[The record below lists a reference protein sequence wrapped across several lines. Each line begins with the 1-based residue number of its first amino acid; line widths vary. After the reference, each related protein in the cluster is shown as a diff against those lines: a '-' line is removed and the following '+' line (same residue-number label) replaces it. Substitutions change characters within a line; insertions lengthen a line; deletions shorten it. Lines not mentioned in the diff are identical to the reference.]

1 MWIYFFE
8 FSQDVIWDLDVE
20 LVLQNGQNVLFH
32 WYGIRPVLSLFVKFC
47 QILRNF
53 LKSREGLK
61 DKKLAHFQ
69 KERRK
74 RQKGQYNQAFLA
86 VTSWILRVFLLLEA
100 RVSEA
105 VVLQPNYQNPYLK
118 MYLKV
123 PSYSPRLLLSGN
135 ESIAISFYCSLLRPI
150 SGTMVLTF

>member
-1 MWIYFFE
+1 MWIYLLE

-20 LVLQNGQNVLFH
+20 LVLKSGQNVLFH
-32 WYGIRPVLSLFVKFC
+32 WYGIRPVLSLFVKFGEV
-47 QILRNF
+47 LRNF
-53 LKSREGLK
+53 LKSRECLK

-74 RQKGQYNQAFLA
+74 RQKRQYNQAFLT

-105 VVLQPNYQNPYLK
+105 VVLQPNYQNLYLK

-135 ESIAISFYCSLLRPI
+135 DSIAISFYCS
-150 SGTMVLTF
+150 